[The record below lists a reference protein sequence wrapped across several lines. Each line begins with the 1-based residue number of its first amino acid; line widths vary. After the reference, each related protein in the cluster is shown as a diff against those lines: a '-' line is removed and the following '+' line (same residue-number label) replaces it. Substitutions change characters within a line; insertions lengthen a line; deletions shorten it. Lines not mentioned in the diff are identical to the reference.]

1 MHRPDV
7 TVVVIVQDDRDLL
20 PAAVRSV
27 TRQTLR
33 NIEILIVN
41 HGSTD
46 GTDKVADRL
55 ATKDNRIRVVHLPDR
70 EGGPGRTCNAG
81 FAEATAP
88 YVTLCASDDELPP
101 DACRRLLATAE
112 LHDADLVLGR
122 TIRIQPERGN
132 QTRPWLHSNY
142 EEEAVYDG
150 IRARTGLLRDQISA
164 GKLYSVD
171 FIRRHGLAFP
181 EDVIYEDQLFTLS
194 CCVLAR
200 RIAVVPD
207 VVYHWVTRSVG
218 KPSIT
223 HTRSQI
229 ANLRDRIAV
238 NLRMDQFL
246 RDQDAEDLAPI
257 KDAKFIEHDL
267 RLYLK
272 ELWHREP
279 AYQRD
284 FIDILADYV
293 TTFPYSVAEQL
304 PTIYRVV
311 LFMLRHRDLEGTLAA
326 CEYIRD
332 PGRVSTELTERDG
345 RVYWG
350 TRYLDD
356 AQARTWLDVTSL
368 GLHRIPFSQQNIYNY
383 FTTYDVD
390 GSTVRVT
397 GVLHNELGQI
407 SEDGDL
413 ALTLL
418 LRRKGGGSSARTKVE
433 AVRWGPSVIEY
444 DAILDFG
451 ALLPRRAR
459 PFQTWELIL
468 VTRLGEH
475 VNATPVCVRD
485 DALHAA
491 TPVKRSRAVLG
502 PRWLDPQ
509 AELRGNL
516 TLRAT
521 WRRPTRRLFD
531 VGKGLL
537 QSGRVPIH
545 LGTRSVQLARASAR
559 WASQLRRGL
568 RWAGRRV
575 RMAAFRTVLTRM
587 PLDDSLIVFESF
599 QGRQASDSPRAI
611 FDELRATRPDL
622 SLVWSLGPG
631 GRRGSDLPRGTRVVT
646 RGGWEYFKVLAKARY
661 WVDNFGMP
669 RDLPKPARTTYLQ
682 TWHGTPVKRLFFDT
696 TRVRDDEAEKARFQR
711 LVDRWDLLVAPSP
724 FFERSMVRSAN
735 FGGELLRTGVP
746 RNDALVRAREG
757 GLDAATAR
765 ARQALDLPTDRRILL
780 FAPTYRSPEE
790 ATEAYTP
797 LDLELLAEA
806 LGDEW
811 YVLLRDHYFSKP
823 AGIEPGLRY
832 FAGDVTMAP
841 DLTTLMLASDA
852 LLTDFSSVMFDYAL
866 LRRPMLFYAP
876 DIDYYNNVDPLTY
889 FDLPDVVPG
898 PVVRTQDELIAAI
911 DRVDDGHA
919 EMVTRYDTFVARFCP
934 REDGRSTAAV
944 IDAVW
949 GPSTRSDDRWAP
961 GQGHAQDGSPAE
973 GPSLTVTAGQALAE
987 ASEPRTQR
995 RR

>member
-20 PAAVRSV
+20 RAAVRSV

-55 ATKDNRIRVVHLPDR
+55 ATKDDRIRVIHLPDR

-101 DACRRLLATAE
+101 DACRRLLATAQ
-112 LHDADLVLGR
+112 LHGAELVLGR
-122 TIRIQPERGN
+122 TIRIQPEKGN
-132 QTRPWLHSNY
+132 QARPWVHSAY
-142 EEEAVYDG
+142 EEEAAYDG

-207 VVYHWVTRSVG
+207 VVYHWITRSVG

-229 ANLRDRIAV
+229 ANLRDRIQV

-246 RDQDAEDLAPI
+246 RDHDAEDLAPI

-267 RLYLK
+267 RLYLN
-272 ELWHREP
+272 ELWHRDP

-293 TTFPYSVAEQL
+293 TTFPYSVAEAL

-311 LFMLRHRDLEGTLAA
+311 LFMLRQRDLEGTLAA
-326 CEYIRD
+326 CEYIRE

-350 TRYLDD
+350 THYLDD
-356 AQARTWLDVTSL
+356 EQARPWLDVTSL
-368 GLHRIPFSQQNIYNY
+368 GLHRIPFSHQNIYNY
-383 FTTYDVD
+383 FIAYDVD
-390 GSTVRVT
+390 GTTVRVR

-407 SEDGDL
+407 NPDDDL
-413 ALTLL
+413 RLAVRL
-418 LRRKGGGSSARTKVE
+418 KGARSSSQAHVDS
-433 AVRWGPSVIEY
+433 VRWGPSLIEY
-444 DAILDFG
+444 DATLDFG
-451 ALLPRRAR
+451 ALLPRKAR
-459 PFQTWELIL
+459 PFQTWDLIL
-468 VTRLGEH
+468 VTRLGQH
-475 VNATPVCVRD
+475 TNATRVCVRD
-485 DALHAA
+485 DGLHRPV
-491 TPVKRSRAVLG
+491 PVKRSRVVLG
-502 PRWLDPQ
+502 ARWLDPQ
-509 AELRGNL
+509 ATLRGNL
-516 TLRAT
+516 TFRAT
-521 WRRPTRRLFD
+521 WRPPTRRLID

-537 QSGRVPIH
+537 QSGRVPIL
-545 LGTRSVQLARASAR
+545 LGTRSVLLARDAR
-559 WASQLRRGL
+559 GWAVQFRRAL
-568 RWAGRRV
+568 RWGARRI
-575 RMAAFRTVLTRM
+575 RMAAFRTILTRM
-587 PLDDSLIVFESF
+587 PLDDSLVVFESF

-622 SLVWSLGPG
+622 TLVWSLGPT
-631 GRRGSDLPRGTRVVT
+631 GRPGSDLPRGTRTVS
-646 RGGWEYFKVLAKARY
+646 RGSWEYFKVLARARY

-669 RDLPKPARTTYLQ
+669 RDLPKPARTTYVQ
-682 TWHGTPVKRLFFDT
+682 TWHGTPVKRLFSDT
-696 TRVRDDEAEKARFQR
+696 TRVRDNPPERSRFQR

-724 FFERSMVRSAN
+724 FFEHSLVRSAN
-735 FGGELLRTGVP
+735 FDGDLLRTGVP
-746 RNDALVRAREG
+746 RNDALVRARES
-757 GLDAATAR
+757 GLDEATAR
-765 ARQALDLPTDRRILL
+765 ARQALDLPTDRKILL
-780 FAPTYRSPEE
+780 FAPTYRSPDE

-797 LDLELLAEA
+797 LDLEMLAEA
-806 LGDEW
+806 IGEEW
-811 YVLLRDHYFSKP
+811 YILLRDHYFSKP
-823 AGIEPGLRY
+823 AAVEPGLRY
-832 FAGDVTMAP
+832 FAGDVTSVQ

-852 LLTDFSSVMFDYAL
+852 LLTDFSSVMFDFAL

-876 DIDYYNNVDPLTY
+876 DLDYYTNVDPLTY
-889 FDLPDVVPG
+889 FNLAEVVPG
-898 PVVRTQDELIAAI
+898 PVAGTQDDVIAALGRL
-911 DRVDDGHA
+911 DAGHA
-919 EMVTRYDTFVARFCP
+919 EMTERYDDFVARFSP
-934 REDGRSTAAV
+934 LEDGRATTAV

-949 GPSTRSDDRWAP
+949 GSSTGSDDRWAP
-961 GQGHAQDGSPAE
+961 GQGHAQDGAPAE
-973 GPSLTVTAGQALAE
+973 GPSLTVTAGQALAK
-987 ASEPRTQR
+987 ASEPGTHR

>member
-7 TVVVIVQDDRDLL
+7 TVVVMVQDDRDLL

-41 HGSTD
+41 HGSAD
-46 GTDKVADRL
+46 GTDKVAERL
-55 ATKDNRIRVVHLPDR
+55 AAKDDRIRVIHLPDR

-81 FAEATAP
+81 FAEAAAP

-101 DACRRLLATAE
+101 DACRRLLATAQ

-122 TIRIQPERGN
+122 TIRIQPEKGN
-132 QTRPWLHSNY
+132 QVRPWLHSTY
-142 EEEAVYDG
+142 EEEAAYDG
-150 IRARTGLLRDQISA
+150 IRARTGILRDQISA

-200 RIAVVPD
+200 RIAVIPD
-207 VVYHWVTRSVG
+207 VVYHWITRSVG

-238 NLRMDQFL
+238 NVRMDQFL
-246 RDQDAEDLAPI
+246 RAHDAEDLAPI

-267 RLYLK
+267 RLYLN

-311 LFMLRHRDLEGTLAA
+311 LFMLRQRDLEGTLAA
-326 CEYIRD
+326 CEYIRE
-332 PGRVSTELTERDG
+332 PGRVSTELTERGG

-356 AQARTWLDVTSL
+356 EQARTWLDVTSL

-383 FTTYDVD
+383 FTAYVVD
-390 GSTVRVT
+390 GAKVRVS
-397 GVLHNELGQI
+397 GVVHNELGQI
-407 SEDGDL
+407 GEDDDL
-413 ALTLL
+413 TLTLL
-418 LRRKGGGSSARTKVE
+418 LRRKGAGSSARAKVDS
-433 AVRWGPSVIEY
+433 VRWGPSLIEY
-444 DAILDFG
+444 DATLDFA
-451 ALLPRRAR
+451 ALLPRKAR
-459 PFQTWELIL
+459 LFQTWELVL

-475 VNATPVCVRD
+475 VNATRVCVRD

-491 TPVKRSRAVLG
+491 VPVKHARAVVG

-509 AELRGNL
+509 ATLRGNL
-516 TLRAT
+516 TFRAT
-521 WRRPTRRLFD
+521 LRRPTRRLLD

-537 QSGRVPIH
+537 QSGRVPVL
-545 LGTRSVQLARASAR
+545 LGTRSVQLVRAAQG
-559 WASQLRRGL
+559 WAFQLRRGL
-568 RWAGRRV
+568 RWGARRV
-575 RMAAFRTVLTRM
+575 RMVAFRTFLTRM
-587 PLDDSLIVFESF
+587 AVDDSLIVFESF

-622 SLVWSLGPG
+622 SLVWSLGPTG
-631 GRRGSDLPRGTRVVT
+631 HRSSDLPRGTRIVN
-646 RGGWEYFKVLAKARY
+646 RGSWEYFKVLARARY

-682 TWHGTPVKRLFFDT
+682 TWHGTPIKRLFFDT
-696 TRVRDDEAEKARFQR
+696 TRVRDDAAEQKRFQR
-711 LVDRWDLLVAPSP
+711 LVNRWDLLVAPSP
-724 FFERSMVRSAN
+724 FFEHSMVRSAN
-735 FGGELLRTGVP
+735 FGGGLIRTGVP
-746 RNDALVRAREG
+746 RTDALVRARES

-765 ARQALDLPTDRRILL
+765 ARQALDLPTDRKILL

-797 LDLELLAEA
+797 LDLELLADA

-823 AGIEPGLRY
+823 AALEPGLRY
-832 FAGDVTMAP
+832 FAGDVTTVP

-852 LLTDFSSVMFDYAL
+852 LLTDFSSVMFDFSL
-866 LRRPMLFYAP
+866 LRRPMLFFVP
-876 DIDYYNNVDPLTY
+876 DLDYYNHVDPLTY
-889 FDLPDVVPG
+889 FDISDVVPG
-898 PVVRTQDELIAAI
+898 PVLRTQDELIAAI
-911 DRVDDGHA
+911 DRLDVGHT
-919 EMVTRYDTFVARFCP
+919 EMATRYDAFVTRFSP
-934 REDGRSTAAV
+934 REDGRATAAV

-949 GPSTRSDDRWAP
+949 GRSTGSDDRRAP
-961 GQGHAQDGSPAE
+961 GEGHAQDGSPAE
-973 GPSLTVTAGQALAE
+973 GPSLTLPAGQALAK
-987 ASEPRTQR
+987 ASEPGTQR
-995 RR
+995 GR

>member
-7 TVVVIVQDDRDLL
+7 TVVVMVQDDRDLL

-41 HGSTD
+41 HGSAD
-46 GTDKVADRL
+46 GTDKVAERL
-55 ATKDNRIRVVHLPDR
+55 AAKDDRIRVIHLPDR

-81 FAEATAP
+81 FAEAAAP

-101 DACRRLLATAE
+101 DACRRLLATAQ
-112 LHDADLVLGR
+112 LHDAELVLGR
-122 TIRIQPERGN
+122 TIRIQPEKGN
-132 QTRPWLHSNY
+132 QVRPWLHSTY
-142 EEEAVYDG
+142 EEEAAYDG
-150 IRARTGLLRDQISA
+150 IRERTGLLRDQISA

-171 FIRRHGLAFP
+171 FIRRHDLLFP

-200 RIAVVPD
+200 RIAVIPD
-207 VVYHWVTRSVG
+207 VVYHWITRSVG

-229 ANLRDRIAV
+229 ANLRDRIEV
-238 NLRMDQFL
+238 NLRMDKFL
-246 RDQDAEDLAPI
+246 REHDAEDLAPI

-267 RLYLK
+267 RLYLN

-311 LFMLRHRDLEGTLAA
+311 LFMLRQRDLEGTLAA
-326 CEYIRD
+326 CEYIRE

-350 TRYLDD
+350 TGYLDD
-356 AQARTWLDVTSL
+356 EQARTWLDVTSL

-383 FTTYDVD
+383 FTAWDVD
-390 GSTVRVT
+390 GSTVRVS
-397 GVLHNELGQI
+397 GVVRNELGQI
-407 SEDGDL
+407 GEGDPL
-413 ALTLL
+413 TLTLL
-418 LRRKGGGSSARTKVE
+418 FRRKGAGAAARTKVDS
-433 AVRWGPSVIEY
+433 VRWGPSMIEY
-444 DAILDFG
+444 DATLDFG
-451 ALLPRRAR
+451 ALLPRKAR
-459 PFQTWELIL
+459 PFQTWELFL

-475 VNATPVCVRD
+475 VNSTRVCVRD

-491 TPVKRSRAVLG
+491 VPVKRARAVVG

-509 AELRGNL
+509 ATLRGNL
-516 TLRAT
+516 TFRAT
-521 WRRPTRRLFD
+521 WRRPTRRLID

-537 QSGRVPIH
+537 QSGRVPIL
-545 LGTRSVQLARASAR
+545 LGTRSVLLVRGAAA
-559 WASQLRRGL
+559 WASQFRRGL
-568 RWAGRRV
+568 RWGARRV
-575 RMAAFRTVLTRM
+575 RMAAFRTFLTRM
-587 PLDDSLIVFESF
+587 ELDDSLIVFESF

-611 FDELRATRPDL
+611 FDELRVTRPDL
-622 SLVWSLGPG
+622 SLVWSLGPAG
-631 GRRGSDLPRGTRVVT
+631 LRSSDLPRGTRIVN
-646 RGGWEYFKVLAKARY
+646 RGSWEYFKVLARARY

-696 TRVRDDEAEKARFQR
+696 TRVRDDAAEKRRFQR
-711 LVDRWDLLVAPSP
+711 LVDRWDLLVSPSP
-724 FFERSMVRSAN
+724 FFEHSMVRSAN
-735 FGGELLRTGVP
+735 FGGRLIHTGVP
-746 RNDALVRAREG
+746 RTDALVRAHES
-757 GLDAATAR
+757 GLEAATAR
-765 ARQALDLPTDRRILL
+765 ARQALDLPTDRKILL

-790 ATEAYTP
+790 ATAAYTP
-797 LDLELLAEA
+797 LDLELLADA

-823 AGIEPGLRY
+823 AAIEPGLRY
-832 FAGDVTMAP
+832 FAGDVTTVP

-852 LLTDFSSVMFDYAL
+852 LLTDFSSVMFDFAL

-876 DIDYYNNVDPLTY
+876 DLDYYNHVDPLTY
-889 FDLPDVVPG
+889 FDLSDVVPG

-911 DRVDDGHA
+911 DRLEEGHT
-919 EMVTRYDTFVARFCP
+919 EMAARYDAFVARFSP
-934 REDGRSTAAV
+934 REDGRATTAV

-949 GPSTRSDDRWAP
+949 GPRAGSDDGWAP
-961 GQGHAQDGSPAE
+961 GEGHAQDGAPAE
-973 GPSLTVTAGQALAE
+973 GPSLTVPAGQALAK
-987 ASEPRTQR
+987 ASEPGAQR